1 MMMVTILKYLLQ
13 DLWEG
18 QMTIKIWQKKRG
30 FEMTK
35 KQLKKWNL
43 KYHKLILGKPTYD
56 FVVDDKAYGYNS
68 NWSNKLLKILK
79 DKN

>member
-1 MMMVTILKYLLQ
+1 
-13 DLWEG
+13 
-18 QMTIKIWQKKRG
+18 
-30 FEMTK
+30 MTK